1 MEGTMVVSYKILC
14 ENDLNKEI
22 RLEDLLA
29 NEKIARLIR
38 SEFAK
43 GYRNIELSAP
53 ANEKLTIATKKE
65 IHSFEVSKNDFADL
79 LTLAEEDAHNKKLF
93 KKECARIELVDIE
106 TL

>member
-1 MEGTMVVSYKILC
+1 MEGIMLVSYKVLC

-22 RLEDLLA
+22 LLKDLLE
-29 NEKIARLIR
+29 NEKVARVIR

-43 GYRNIELSAP
+43 GYRNVELHSALQ
-53 ANEKLTIATKKE
+53 EKLTIATQKE
-65 IHSFEVSKNDFADL
+65 THSFEVSKNDFADL